1 MSPLNLFF
9 LRMDE
14 RRDMVRE
21 RCGKRLACND
31 VGDVGVDE
39 EDEEGVVSF
48 VFMSIWC
55 VMCWYAMRRV
65 IIARNTIIILC

>member
-1 MSPLNLFF
+1 
-9 LRMDE
+9 MDE

-21 RCGKRLACND
+21 RCGICLACND
-31 VGDVGVDE
+31 VGDVGIDE

>member
-1 MSPLNLFF
+1 M
-9 LRMDE
+9 
-14 RRDMVRE
+14 RE
-21 RCGKRLACND
+21 RCGICLACND
-31 VGDVGVDE
+31 VGDVGIDE

>member
-1 MSPLNLFF
+1 M
-9 LRMDE
+9 
-14 RRDMVRE
+14 RE
-21 RCGKRLACND
+21 RCGKCLVCND

-48 VFMSIWC
+48 VFMSKVC